1 MSAAD
6 PRVRAVLKL
15 APVIP
20 VYTPGSVEEAVQVAQ
35 ALFRGG
41 LPVIEVTLRTPQAMD
56 AIRAMRAAVPD
67 AVVGAGTVLTPAQ
80 MQAAREAGAR
90 FAVSPG
96 ATPALYAAARDADLP
111 YLPGVATGSELI
123 LGLEHGLD
131 TFKFFPA
138 VQAGGAALLS
148 AWHGPFADVRFCP
161 TGGISVQTAPQF
173 LHLPNV
179 LCVGGSWLTT
189 PALLQT
195 RDWDAIERLA
205 REAAVLPAEAAA
217 ALHRAPSRALS
228 AWRAGPGA
236 GTACCG

>member
-20 VYTPGSVEEAVQVAQ
+20 VFTPESVEDAVEVAR
-35 ALFRGG
+35 ALFNGG
-41 LPVIEVTLRTPQAMD
+41 LPVIEVTLRTPMAMD
-56 AIRAMRAAVPD
+56 AIQAMVEAVPD
-67 AVVGAGTVLTPAQ
+67 AVVGAGTVLTAAQ
-80 MQAAREAGAR
+80 MEKVKQVGGR

-96 ATPALYAAARDADLP
+96 ATPRLYAAARDTDLP
-111 YLPGVATGSELI
+111 FLPGVATSSELM

-138 VQAGGAALLS
+138 VQAGGAAMLS
-148 AWHGPFADVRFCP
+148 AWNGPFGDVRFCP
-161 TGGISVQTAPQF
+161 TGGISAQTARDF

-189 PALLQT
+189 RSLLQA
-195 RDWDAIERLA
+195 RDWAGIERLA
-205 REAAVLPAEAAA
+205 RESA
-217 ALHRAPSRALS
+217 ALV
-228 AWRAGPGA
+228 G
-236 GTACCG
+236 

>member
-1 MSAAD
+1 MSGAD

-20 VYTPGSVEEAVQVAQ
+20 VFTPENVDDAVEVAR
-35 ALFRGG
+35 ALFNGG
-41 LPVIEVTLRTPQAMD
+41 LPVIEVTLRTPMAMD
-56 AIRAMRAAVPD
+56 AIQAMVEAVPD
-67 AVVGAGTVLTPAQ
+67 AVVGAGTVLTAAQ
-80 MQAAREAGAR
+80 MEKVKQVGGR

-96 ATPALYAAARDADLP
+96 ATPRLYAAARDTDLP
-111 YLPGVATGSELI
+111 FLPGVATSSELM

-138 VQAGGAALLS
+138 VQAGGAAMLS
-148 AWHGPFADVRFCP
+148 AWNGPFGDVRFCP
-161 TGGISVQTAPQF
+161 TGGISAQTARDF

-205 REAAVLPAEAAA
+205 REASVLA
-217 ALHRAPSRALS
+217 S
-228 AWRAGPGA
+228 
-236 GTACCG
+236 

>member
-1 MSAAD
+1 MSGAD

-20 VYTPGSVEEAVQVAQ
+20 VFTPDDVDDAVQVAQ

-41 LPVIEVTLRTPQAMD
+41 LPVIEVTLRTPRALD
-56 AIRAMRAAVPD
+56 AIKAMVEAVPD
-67 AVVGAGTVLTPAQ
+67 TVVGAGTVLTPAQ
-80 MQAAREAGAR
+80 MDAAKAAGAR

-96 ATPALYAAARDADLP
+96 ATPTLYAAARDADLP

-123 LGLEHGLD
+123 LGLEAGLD

-138 VQAGGAALLS
+138 VQSGGAPLLS

-161 TGGISVQTAPQF
+161 TGGISAQTAPQF

-189 PALLQT
+189 AALMQS
-195 RDWDAIERLA
+195 RDWDSIERLA
-205 REAAVLPAEAAA
+205 REAAVL
-217 ALHRAPSRALS
+217 
-228 AWRAGPGA
+228 AG
-236 GTACCG
+236 

>member
-1 MSAAD
+1 MSGAD

-20 VYTPGSVEEAVQVAQ
+20 VFTPDDVDDAVQVAQ

-41 LPVIEVTLRTPQAMD
+41 LPVIEVTLRTPRALEAIKAMVE
-56 AIRAMRAAVPD
+56 AVPD
-67 AVVGAGTVLTPAQ
+67 AVVGAGTVMTPAQ
-80 MQAAREAGAR
+80 MQAAKAAGAR

-96 ATPALYAAARDADLP
+96 ATPTLYAAARDADLP

-123 LGLEHGLD
+123 VGLEHGLD

-189 PALLQT
+189 AALVQA
-195 RDWDAIERLA
+195 RDWQGIEDLA
-205 REAAVLPAEAAA
+205 RQASVLA
-217 ALHRAPSRALS
+217 S
-228 AWRAGPGA
+228 
-236 GTACCG
+236 

>member
-1 MSAAD
+1 MSGAD

-20 VYTPGSVEEAVQVAQ
+20 VFTPDDVDDAVQVAQ

-41 LPVIEVTLRTPQAMD
+41 LPVIEVTLRTPRALD
-56 AIRAMRAAVPD
+56 AIKAMVEAVPD

-80 MQAAREAGAR
+80 MNAAKAAGAR

-96 ATPALYAAARDADLP
+96 ATPTLYAAARDADLP

-123 LGLEHGLD
+123 LGLEAGLD

-138 VQAGGAALLS
+138 VQSGGAPLLS

-189 PALLQT
+189 RALMQA
-195 RDWDAIERLA
+195 RDWAGIEALA
-205 REAAVLPAEAAA
+205 RESA
-217 ALHRAPSRALS
+217 ALV
-228 AWRAGPGA
+228 G
-236 GTACCG
+236 

>member
-1 MSAAD
+1 MSGAD

-20 VYTPGSVEEAVQVAQ
+20 VFTPDDVDDAVQVAQ

-41 LPVIEVTLRTPQAMD
+41 LPVIEVTLRTPRAME
-56 AIRAMRAAVPD
+56 AIRAMVEAVPD

-80 MQAAREAGAR
+80 MEAARAAGAR

-96 ATPALYAAARDADLP
+96 ATPTLYAAARDADLP

-138 VQAGGAALLS
+138 VQAGGAALLA

-161 TGGISVQTAPQF
+161 TGGISAQTAAQF

-189 PALLQT
+189 AALLQT
-195 RDWDAIERLA
+195 RDWGAIERLA
-205 REAAVLPAEAAA
+205 REASVL
-217 ALHRAPSRALS
+217 
-228 AWRAGPGA
+228 AG
-236 GTACCG
+236 